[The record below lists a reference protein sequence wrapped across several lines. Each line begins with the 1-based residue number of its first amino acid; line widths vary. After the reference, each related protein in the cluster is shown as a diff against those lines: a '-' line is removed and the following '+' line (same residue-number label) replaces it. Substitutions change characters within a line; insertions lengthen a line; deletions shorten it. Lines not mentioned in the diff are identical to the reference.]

1 MSEKLIEQTK
11 LPSGCSCKVME
22 ANKDTLWIEMTDPDE
37 GLSVFTPSATLF
49 VHKVDLYV
57 FKQLLNNIDE
67 YLLRE

>member
-1 MSEKLIEQTK
+1 MKDRIIKLKK
-11 LPSGCSCKVME
+11 LPSGCSCTVTE
-22 ANKDTLWIEMTDPDE
+22 ANKNTLWIEMTDPDK
-37 GLSVFTPSATLF
+37 GISVFTPSATLF